1 MKPKKLPKYP
11 QNLKM
16 TKIPPQTPKKT
27 KIPTKFKKYQISLN
41 LKMTKIPSEPKND
54 QNTTKT

>member
-1 MKPKKLPKYP
+1 MTKILPKPKNDQNTLEIQKLPKYP

-27 KIPTKFKKYQISLN
+27 EMPSKLKKYQIP
-41 LKMTKIPSEPKND
+41 LKPK
-54 QNTTKT
+54 K